1 MLIQTKLELTLRDRS
16 RAARGEVGLC
26 EGAGAIHQTTYEIR
40 ERAFP
45 FSADDEGLEAEE
57 SSSDCSPAVLAI
69 AMAALLLALLPAAI
83 GMAILLGTTLPL
95 EFGAGAAI
103 AILGGVKIAAW
114 AAGLVAA
121 IREPRPAW
129 LPVSNL

>member
-1 MLIQTKLELTLRDRS
+1 MRS
-16 RAARGEVGLC
+16 GLC
-26 EGAGAIHQTTYEIR
+26 EGAGAIHQSAFDIR
-40 ERAFP
+40 SSAFP
-45 FSADDEGLEAEE
+45 FSADDEGLEAGE
-57 SSSDCSPAVLAI
+57 SASDRSTALLAV

-114 AAGLVAA
+114 AAGLAAA
-121 IREPRPAW
+121 IREPRPGW